1 VSSSSDGQ
9 CFSFF
14 DDYQNELFN
23 ASFLRREET
32 PMTALQATPAAASI
46 DVSDRSP
53 SPATHAAPGVS
64 ARTWIAVIGATLGA
78 FMAVLN
84 IQIVNASL
92 ADIQGAIGAG
102 IDDGGWISTSY
113 LIAEIVVIPLSGW
126 LAQVFS
132 VRIYLLTN
140 AVLFLVLS
148 AACALAQNLPQMIAL
163 RAVQGFTGGVLIPMA
178 FTLIITL
185 LPKAKQ
191 PIGLALFALSATFAP
206 AIGPTIGGYLTE
218 NWGWQYIFYVN
229 LAPGALMVGMLY
241 FSLDAKPMKLSL
253 LREGDWPGII
263 TMAIGLSALQTVL
276 EEGNKDDW
284 FGSPFIVRLTVI
296 AAVALSLFLWIEL
309 TAERPLLNLRL
320 LLRRNFGFGM
330 SANFL
335 LGVALYGSV
344 YILPVYLS
352 RIQGY
357 NAEQIGMVLAW
368 TGLPQLILIPLVPRL
383 MKRFDPRLVIAVGF
397 VLFAASNF
405 MNIYM
410 TTDYATDQLFWPDV
424 VRAIGQ
430 ALVMTPLSAV
440 ATAGIEAENAGSAS
454 GLFNMMRN
462 LGGAVGIAVL
472 QTLLTKREQYH
483 SNVLMQSV
491 SMFEQATRTRL
502 EQLTQYFV
510 SHGAIDRTDALHRA
524 YVAIGLVVQK
534 QAFIL
539 AFSDTFYL
547 LGAALIIALAA
558 ALLLKK
564 PDHLSSG
571 GAH

>member
-1 VSSSSDGQ
+1 
-9 CFSFF
+9 
-14 DDYQNELFN
+14 
-23 ASFLRREET
+23 
-32 PMTALQATPAAASI
+32 MTALQPTLNAASSAEI
-46 DVSDRSP
+46 GNRGKTTTS
-53 SPATHAAPGVS
+53 AAPAIS
-64 ARTWIAVIGATLGA
+64 AKTWVAVTGATLGA

-113 LIAEIVVIPLSGW
+113 LIAEIIVIPLSGW

-132 VRIYLLTN
+132 IRIYLLTN
-140 AVLFLVLS
+140 AVLFLLLS
-148 AACALAQNLPQMIAL
+148 MACAFAQDLPQMIVL

-218 NWGWQYIFYVN
+218 NLGWQFIFYVN
-229 LAPGALMVGMLY
+229 LVPGAIMIGMLY
-241 FSLDAKPMKLSL
+241 FSLESRPMKLSL
-253 LREGDWPGII
+253 LAEGDWPGII
-263 TMAIGLSALQTVL
+263 TMAIGLAALQTVL

-284 FGSPFIVRLTVI
+284 FGSPFIVKLSII
-296 AAVALSLFLWIEL
+296 AAVALTAFLWIEL
-309 TAERPLLNLRL
+309 TAKKPVLNLRL
-320 LLRRNFGFGM
+320 LFRRNFGFGIL
-330 SANFL
+330 ANFL
-335 LGVALYGSV
+335 LGVALYCSV

-368 TGLPQLILIPLVPRL
+368 TGLPQLLLIPMVPRL
-383 MKRFDPRLVIAVGF
+383 MKRFDPRLIIGIGF
-397 VLFAASNF
+397 ALFAASNF
-405 MNIYM
+405 MNIFM
-410 TTDYATDQLFWPDV
+410 SNDYATDQLFWPNI
-424 VRAIGQ
+424 VRALGQ
-430 ALVMTPLSAV
+430 ALVMAPLSAV

-462 LGGAVGIAVL
+462 LGGAVGIALL

-483 SNVLMQSV
+483 SNVLTQSV
-491 SMFEQATRTRL
+491 SMLEQATRTRID
-502 EQLTQYFV
+502 QLTQYFMN
-510 SHGAIDRTDALHRA
+510 HGVVDHAEASHRA
-524 YVAIGLVVQK
+524 VIAIGHIVQK

-547 LGAALIIALAA
+547 LGSALIVALMA
-558 ALLLKK
+558 ALLLRK
-564 PDHLSSG
+564 PNQLDSG
-571 GAH
+571 AAH

>member
-1 VSSSSDGQ
+1 
-9 CFSFF
+9 
-14 DDYQNELFN
+14 
-23 ASFLRREET
+23 
-32 PMTALQATPAAASI
+32 MTALQPTIDNAAAAN
-46 DVSDRSP
+46 VSADRAQTK
-53 SPATHAAPGVS
+53 PAPQAAPAVS
-64 ARTWIAVIGATLGA
+64 AKTVSAKTWLAVFGATLGA

-132 VRIYLLTN
+132 IRIYLLTN
-140 AVLFLVLS
+140 AVLFLILS
-148 AACALAQNLPQMIAL
+148 VACAFAQDLPQMIAL
-163 RAVQGFTGGVLIPMA
+163 RAVQGFTGGVLIPLA

-191 PIGLALFALSATFAP
+191 PVGLALFALSATFAP

-229 LAPGALMVGMLY
+229 LVPGAIMIGMLY
-241 FSLDAKPMKLSL
+241 ISLESKPMKLTL

-263 TMAIGLSALQTVL
+263 TMAIGLAALQTVL

-284 FGSPFIVRLTVI
+284 FGSPFIVRLSII
-296 AAVALSLFLWIEL
+296 AAVALAAFLWIEL
-309 TAERPLLNLRL
+309 TTKKPLLNLRL
-320 LLRRNFGFGM
+320 LVRRNFGFGIL
-330 SANFL
+330 ANFL

-368 TGLPQLILIPLVPRL
+368 TGLPQLFLIPLVPQL
-383 MKRFDPRLVIAVGF
+383 MKRFDARLIIGVGF
-397 VLFAASNF
+397 VLFATSNF
-405 MNIYM
+405 MNIFM
-410 TTDYATDQLFWPDV
+410 TTNYAADQLFWPNI

-430 ALVMTPLSAV
+430 ALVFAPLSAV

-462 LGGAVGIAVL
+462 LGGAVGIAML
-472 QTLLTKREQYH
+472 QTFLTKREQYH
-483 SNVLMQSV
+483 SNVLTQSV
-491 SMFEQATRTRL
+491 SLLEQATRTRI
-502 EQLTQYFV
+502 EQLTQYFIN
-510 SHGAIDRTDALHRA
+510 HGVADHADAAHRA
-524 YVAIGLVVQK
+524 VVAIGRIVQK
-534 QAFIL
+534 QAYIL

-547 LGAALIIALAA
+547 LGVALIVALWA

-564 PDHLSSG
+564 PDHLESG

>member
-1 VSSSSDGQ
+1 
-9 CFSFF
+9 
-14 DDYQNELFN
+14 
-23 ASFLRREET
+23 
-32 PMTALQATPAAASI
+32 MTALQHTINGAST
-46 DVSDRSP
+46 VSSDRAQP
-53 SPATHAAPGVS
+53 PTVGAARTVS
-64 ARTWIAVIGATLGA
+64 AKTWFAVVGATLGA

-132 VRIYLLTN
+132 IRIYLLTN
-140 AVLFLVLS
+140 AVLFLALS
-148 AACALAQNLPQMIAL
+148 AACALARDLPQMIVL
-163 RAVQGFTGGVLIPMA
+163 RAIQGFTGGVLIPMA

-185 LPKAKQ
+185 LPKPKQ

-218 NWGWQYIFYVN
+218 NFGWQYIFYVN
-229 LAPGALMVGMLY
+229 LAPGAIMIAMLY
-241 FSLDAKPMKLSL
+241 FSLETKPMKLSL
-253 LREGDWPGII
+253 LRQGDWPGIV
-263 TMAIGLSALQTVL
+263 TMAIGLGALQTVL

-284 FGSPFIVRLTVI
+284 FGSPFIVRLSVI
-296 AAVALSLFLWIEL
+296 AIVALSLFLLIEL
-309 TAERPLLNLRL
+309 TSSKPLLNLRL
-320 LLRRNFGFGM
+320 LFRRNFGFGI

-335 LGVALYGSV
+335 LGIALYGSV

-368 TGLPQLILIPLVPRL
+368 TGLPQLLLIPLVPRL
-383 MKRFDPRLVIAVGF
+383 MDRFDPRLLIGVGF
-397 VLFAASNF
+397 ALFAASNF

-410 TTDYATDQLFWPDV
+410 TADYATDQLFWPDV

-440 ATAGIEAENAGSAS
+440 ATSGIEPENAGSAS

-472 QTLLTKREQYH
+472 QTLLTKRDQYH

-491 SMFEQATRTRL
+491 SLLEQATRARI

-510 SHGAIDRTDALHRA
+510 NHGVTDRTEAAHRA
-524 YVAIGLVVQK
+524 LVAIGHIVQK

-547 LGAALIIALAA
+547 LGATMVVALMA
-558 ALLLKK
+558 ALFLKK
-564 PDHLSSG
+564 PDRLASG